1 MQTARPLFNHA
12 ASDQDAAVDSALKLR
27 RCARVVGG
35 IAVVGLLCT
44 FFGAEEVLAQDRQAS
59 IWYQMDAGAQ
69 AVGPQVRTI
78 AMRVCAAVMGLEFMV
93 TAFFL
98 YVRSESLSQMMLGM
112 FYKAGLLLMLV
123 PIATQPVLFLQPST
137 DFFVDSG
144 EFIVGVQNPLGVS
157 RAGNELFFETM
168 KAAAP
173 GWSLD
178 TINRFFI
185 CLFPA
190 VVMWL
195 MAQLVALAVMVSLI
209 ELTIVVFGGSL
220 FLGFGLSR
228 FTAGLA
234 DNYFAYAIGIAVKI
248 FFLYV
253 VLGIVGGEAQDWI
266 NVIKA
271 MDTSEDYEELYEIAG
286 ASLVF
291 ALTALYVPQVASSRI
306 TSGFSIGF
314 QRAHQ
319 PLF

>member
-1 MQTARPLFNHA
+1 MQTDHPSLIPNRAGR
-12 ASDQDAAVDSALKLR
+12 DSALRSAIIFR
-27 RCARVVGG
+27 RCTRVVGAV
-35 IAVVGLLCT
+35 AVVGLLYAV
-44 FFGAEEVLAQDRQAS
+44 FGAEEVMAQDRQAQM
-59 IWYQMDAGAQ
+59 WYQMDAGAQ
-69 AVGPQVRTI
+69 AVGPRVREL

-98 YVRSESLSQMMLGM
+98 YVKSESLSQMMVGM

-123 PIATQPVLFLQPST
+123 PLATQPVLFLQPSV

-144 EFIVGVQNPLGVS
+144 EYVIGVQNPLEVS

-178 TINRFFI
+178 SLNRFFI

-190 VVMWL
+190 IVMWL
-195 MAQLVALAVMVSLI
+195 MAQLVAVAVMVSLI
-209 ELTIVVFGGSL
+209 EMTIVIFGGSM

-234 DNYFAYAIGIAVKI
+234 DNYFAYAVGIGVKI

-253 VLGIVGGEAQDWI
+253 VLGIVGGEAANWI
-266 NVIKA
+266 DTIKA

-291 ALTALYVPQVASSRI
+291 ALTALYVPQTASSRI
-306 TSGFSIGF
+306 TAGFAVGF